1 MGSEKFFV
9 FNEAGTL
16 KRLKGRIV
24 RFLDNEE
31 PDNDDKV
38 AIRSSLSVPASG
50 EGLTPANN
58 LSDVS
63 NAATSRANL
72 DVNSVAQDAESGGTK
87 LVGPAMHFDGAY
99 VTIASDSKLSFEGS
113 GNDLPFTFACWTKLP
128 ASSPAGTV
136 FFSKWVSAPEYSF
149 QTTSS
154 GNLILYLSDG
164 SNTPFV
170 KASTALPTEQWVHV
184 CGTYSGTSGGG
195 YSSAAN
201 GLTLYVDGEAV
212 TATQTNKPAYS
223 GMNAGSD
230 ALQISRFAT
239 TNYEQTMRDAR
250 IFNKA
255 LSAAEVKTLCLSGS
269 LPESFA
275 ESTGGAE
282 IYSGDSSTFAGGL
295 GNWTEEGGTS
305 LTVAASGGEMVI
317 TNTSGATGGTK
328 GARNLTDNVTEGK
341 KLRLTFTA
349 RCSSGTATGMT
360 VKMFNGSQAT
370 SATKI
375 QGSGTANT
383 GSAAIYSFTPTG
395 SNETHIVEFVL
406 AGSATDKLYFNISA
420 DGTGEVYNFDNITLT
435 QIGSVLDARAEQFD
449 SSTGKLYDLSG
460 NDFVG
465 TQSGGVS
472 VLGRETPIYETGT
485 WTVGLEFGGTALAVA
500 SQTGTWTRIGDL
512 VHVAG
517 AFNLSSIAGIGSG
530 NARITGLP
538 FTAEAQTSRHGIT
551 FVLTVGMTGLTSAVV
566 GNVLGGDTDIAI
578 YQWGSTGTASLTN
591 ANFTASTYSRFSG
604 FYQVS

>member
-1 MGSEKFFV
+1 MPTEKLLIFD
-9 FNEAGTL
+9 EAGNA
-16 KRLKGRIV
+16 KRVKARLT
-24 RFLDNEE
+24 RFLENE
-31 PDNDDKV
+31 PVSDSDKS
-38 AIRSSLSVPASG
+38 AIRSTLGITSNG
-50 EGLTPANN
+50 GLGDLLAANN
-58 LSDVS
+58 LDDVAS
-63 NAATSRANL
+63 AATSRTNL
-72 DVNSVAQDAESGGTK
+72 EVNSVAQDAESTGTK
-87 LVGPAMHFDGAY
+87 LVGPSMYFDGSAY
-99 VTIASDSKLSFEGS
+99 VTIANDSKLSFEGS
-113 GNDLPFTFACWTKLP
+113 GDDLPFTFACWTKLP
-128 ASSPAGTV
+128 ASSPVGTV
-136 FFSKWVSAPEYSF
+136 FFSKWASAAEYSF

-154 GNLILYLSDG
+154 GNLNLYLSDG
-164 SNTPFV
+164 TNSPFI

-212 TATQTNKPAYS
+212 TATKTNKAAYS
-223 GMNAGSD
+223 GMTAGSD
-230 ALQISRFAT
+230 ALQISRIAT

-305 LTVAASGGEMVI
+305 LTVTASTGEMVI

-328 GARNLTDNVTEGK
+328 GARNLVDLVTEGK
-341 KLRLTFTA
+341 KLRLTFTS

-395 SNETHIVEFVL
+395 SNETHIIEFVL

-435 QIGSVLDARAEQFD
+435 QIGSVLDARAENYNQ
-449 SSTGKLYDLSG
+449 SANKLIDQTS
-460 NDFVG
+460 NNFVG
-465 TQSGGVS
+465 T
-472 VLGRETPIYETGT
+472 
-485 WTVGLEFGGTALAVA
+485 
-500 SQTGTWTRIGDL
+500 
-512 VHVAG
+512 
-517 AFNLSSIAGIGSG
+517 GSG
-530 NARITGLP
+530 VTILSPRTHIS
-538 FTAEAQTSRHGIT
+538 AET
-551 FVLTVGMTGLTSAVV
+551 L
-566 GNVLGGDTDIAI
+566 D
-578 YQWGSTGTASLTN
+578 LTN
-591 ANFTASTYSRFSG
+591 LPTSDSGLSAGEVYNASGTLKIKL
-604 FYQVS
+604 